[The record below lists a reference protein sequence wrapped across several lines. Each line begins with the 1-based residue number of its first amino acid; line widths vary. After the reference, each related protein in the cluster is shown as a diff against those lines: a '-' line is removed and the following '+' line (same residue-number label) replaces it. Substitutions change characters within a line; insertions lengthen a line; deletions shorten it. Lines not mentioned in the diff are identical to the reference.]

1 MTPTTLN
8 KTALITGASGGI
20 GYEIAKLFA
29 KNGHDLILVARSADK
44 LLTIA
49 NDFREKY
56 SIKVAAFAK
65 DLSNTEEVI
74 SLVEIIKKENVFID
88 YLVNNAGIGLYGA
101 FENTNWEEDEKM
113 MLLNMNTL
121 TYLCKAFIP
130 DMKKEGRGHVLN
142 IASTAAFQ
150 PGPNMAVYFATKAYV
165 LLFSEAINEELKGTG
180 VSVTT
185 VCPGATESGFQK
197 QANMDNT
204 ALFNKKIPTSAE
216 VAEFAFLA
224 MMQRKSVAI
233 HGFKNKLLIFAAR
246 FAPRNMV
253 TKISK
258 HVMKEN

>member
-1 MTPTTLN
+1 MTNSKLN
-8 KTALITGASGGI
+8 KTTLITGASGGI
-20 GYEIAKLFA
+20 GLEIAKIFA

-49 NDFREKY
+49 NEFREKY
-56 SIKVAAFAK
+56 NVKVAAFAK
-65 DLSNTEEVI
+65 DLSNSDEVI

-88 YLVNNAGIGLYGA
+88 FLVNNAGIGLYGA
-101 FENTNWEEDEKM
+101 FESTNWQDDEKM

-121 TYLCKAFIP
+121 AYLCKAFIP
-130 DMKKEGRGHVLN
+130 EMKKAGRGHVLN

-150 PGPNMAVYFATKAYV
+150 PGPNMAVYFATKAFV
-165 LLFSEAINEELKGTG
+165 LHFSEAINEELKGSG
-180 VSVTT
+180 VSVTA

-197 QANMDNT
+197 QANMENA

-224 MMQRKSVAI
+224 MMQRKAVAI
-233 HGFKNKLLIFAAR
+233 HGFKNKFLVFSTR
-246 FAPRNMV
+246 FAPRSLV

-258 HVMKEN
+258 YVMKEN